1 MVKTAMR
8 EMRTRKLLLDQFLN
22 PAQLDAVE
30 RWLPGCTVVAD
41 LSWHETDTLVL
52 HLRTP
57 GSDYILKSAGA
68 VNHHFER
75 ELVAHSGPTAALVES
90 GFGAALRFADSR
102 ARLMI
107 LEYLPG
113 RLSEHTAREL
123 DPEFHRQAGHALR
136 TLHQGTGRL
145 DAEYESKLL
154 AVSLKRLGQGHRIE
168 PENERRAYEALRA
181 YRPRP
186 VRLVPTH
193 GDWQPRNWLSDHG
206 NLKVID
212 FGRFDY
218 RAPSTDLVRLANQQW
233 LGRPELE
240 KAFLQGYGGDPRQAR
255 SWPIECL
262 HEAIGT
268 VVYAYRLGAEDFE
281 AQGQRMLGRAL
292 QLAGC

>member
-1 MVKTAMR
+1 MMKTAMR
-8 EMRTRKLLLDQFLN
+8 EMTTRKLLLDQFLD

-30 RWLPGCTVVAD
+30 RWLPGCTMTAD

-52 HLRTP
+52 HLRTA
-57 GSDYILKSAGA
+57 GSDYILKSAGSS
-68 VNHHFER
+68 NHHFER
-75 ELVAHSGPTAALVES
+75 ELAAHQGPTAALVES
-90 GFGAALRFADSR
+90 GYGAALLFADSS

-113 RLSEHTAREL
+113 GLSEHTAREL
-123 DPEFHRQAGHALR
+123 DPEFHRQAGDALR
-136 TLHQGTGRL
+136 TLHQGEGHL
-145 DAEYESKLL
+145 DSAYESKLL
-154 AVSLKRLGQGHRIE
+154 AMSLNRLSQEHRID
-168 PENERRAYEALRA
+168 PENERRAYEVLRA
-181 YRPRP
+181 YQPRP

-206 NLKVID
+206 KLKVID

-233 LGRPELE
+233 LGHPELE
-240 KAFLQGYGGDPRQAR
+240 SAFLQGYGGDPRQAR

-281 AQGQRMLGRAL
+281 AQGHRMLGRAL